1 MNFISFC
8 ILIYLS
14 VSRKVLSVRYE
25 HINDCEFRN
34 KSIIAGFDEITFIC
48 GANDREDSVF
58 SKSNE
63 TDCSNIH
70 SWYDTRYYWHGIID
84 FRNCSFP
91 QIKRNYFEMFENMHT
106 FNISNVELETLQF
119 NIFRDAKNV
128 TILDLSRN
136 KLVEIPS
143 HIFFNAKKLKF
154 VDFSNNAISCID
166 PTAFEGAT
174 NLEELNLSRNNIN
187 ELEDARTISLPKL
200 LKLDVSYN
208 NFTKLTE
215 HIFDKLSNLELLNL
229 SCNAIGKI
237 DIKTFSYL
245 INLKH
250 LNLKRTNLSNIQFGT
265 FSQQRKLVFLD
276 LSENQLTKLD
286 FKLFSPV
293 LPDLQTLSL
302 AYNQLKNLNGFRSEI
317 FPKLSSL
324 QIQGNQ
330 LSCSYLADFFDV
342 INWEK
347 IHPSPEVNST
357 ILYKSNILGIGCNET
372 TAEMGLEAENIFFD
386 GWNTVRQNDDTAIIK
401 ISLTYICVA
410 LTLFLILFT
419 VANSYQIYDHFRRI
433 IASCKRIRAYSSNG
447 KVVEFTNEHI
457 LIT

>member
-1 MNFISFC
+1 M
-8 ILIYLS
+8 
-14 VSRKVLSVRYE
+14 
-25 HINDCEFRN
+25 
-34 KSIIAGFDEITFIC
+34 
-48 GANDREDSVF
+48 
-58 SKSNE
+58 
-63 TDCSNIH
+63 
-70 SWYDTRYYWHGIID
+70 YDTRFLWHGTID

-106 FNISNVELETLQF
+106 FNISNVELETLQL

-136 KLVEIPS
+136 KLAEIPS

-174 NLEELNLSRNNIN
+174 NLEELNLSHNNIS

-200 LKLDVSYN
+200 LKLDLSFN

-229 SCNAIGKI
+229 SCNSIGSLDSKV
-237 DIKTFSYL
+237 FSCL
-245 INLKH
+245 ISLKH
-250 LNLKRTNLSNIQFGT
+250 LNLKRTNLSNIEFGT
-265 FSQQRKLVFLD
+265 FSQQRKLVSLD

-286 FKLFSPV
+286 FKLFAPI
-293 LPDLQTLSL
+293 LPDLQKLSL
-302 AYNQLKNLNGFRSEI
+302 AYNQLKNLNGFRSET
-317 FPKLSSL
+317 FPKLNSL

-330 LSCSYLADFFDV
+330 LSCSYLANFFDV

-347 IHPSPEVNST
+347 IHPSPDVNST
-357 ILYKSNILGIGCNET
+357 ILYQSNILGIGCNEAT
-372 TAEMGLEAENIFFD
+372 GEMGLEADHIFLD
-386 GWNTVRQNDDTAIIK
+386 GWNIVGQNDEKTIMQ

-410 LTLFLILFT
+410 LTLFLILFA
-419 VANSYQIYDHFRRI
+419 VANSSQIYGQFQKI
-433 IASCKRIRAYSSNG
+433 ITSFKRIRAYSSNG
-447 KVVEFTNEHI
+447 KVVEFTNEHV